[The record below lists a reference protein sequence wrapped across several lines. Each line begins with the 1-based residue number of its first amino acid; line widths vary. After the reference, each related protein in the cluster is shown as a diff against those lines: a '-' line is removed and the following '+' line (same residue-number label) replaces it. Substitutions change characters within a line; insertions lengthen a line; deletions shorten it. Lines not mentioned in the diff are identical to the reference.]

1 MATQILTP
9 NIPSC
14 TYSLLYLKHEVHF
27 ANPGISYGCNKLKPC
42 RAEEKSALKPERL
55 CDFSRRSIWL
65 GDDLQ
70 KATHCSTCSAGV
82 LWGGIATAIM
92 GASGS
97 VIYAFTV
104 IAKGDLLQKRKRI
117 IKQLKMQAIL
127 IAIKKKKSFSKCL
140 AAPNIILMKFTFNF
154 IAK

>member
-42 RAEEKSALKPERL
+42 RAEEKSALKPEWL
-55 CDFSRRSIWL
+55 CVFSRRSIWL

-70 KATHCSTCSAGV
+70 KAHCSTHSAGV
-82 LWGGIATAIM
+82 LWGGIATAVM

-97 VIYAFTV
+97 VIYVFTV
-104 IAKGDLLQKRKRI
+104 IVKGDLLQKRKRI
-117 IKQLKMQAIL
+117 IKQLKMQANL
-127 IAIKKKKSFSKCL
+127 KAIKKKSFSKCL